1 MMAGLAPVVPR
12 LRAWSWTAAAL
23 DGVNVAALGIM
34 AGVTIDLARVGIV
47 DPLTAVLAAVTLVVL
62 VRLHPSSIWVLSAG
76 AVIGLAHTFAG

>member
-1 MMAGLAPVVPR
+1 
-12 LRAWSWTAAAL
+12 
-23 DGVNVAALGIM
+23 
-34 AGVTIDLARVGIV
+34 VGIV